1 MKKVN
6 EYLEEIILVILLICM
21 TLILG
26 LQIVSRYV
34 FRNSLSWSEELVR
47 YMFVWSTFIG
57 VPYCIKKSTSIKVDQ
72 FRNSMPASVQKALS
86 YIDKLIM
93 LILFLIMAAF
103 SCDIVASSFASG
115 QSSAAIGIPS
125 WLIQISVPIGSVLS
139 IIRIIQNAIA
149 LSRESKQ
156 EKEN

>member
-34 FRNSLSWSEELVR
+34 FRNSLWSEELVR

-72 FRNSMPASVQKALS
+72 FRNSMPASVQKALY

-149 LSRESKQ
+149 LSKESKQ

>member
-26 LQIVSRYV
+26 LQIVSRDV

-47 YMFVWSTFIG
+47 YMVVWSTFIG

-93 LILFLIMAAF
+93 LIL
-103 SCDIVASSFASG
+103 
-115 QSSAAIGIPS
+115 
-125 WLIQISVPIGSVLS
+125 LIQRLLILIYY
-139 IIRIIQNAIA
+139 N
-149 LSRESKQ
+149 
-156 EKEN
+156 

>member
-57 VPYCIKKSTSIKVDQ
+57 VPYCIKKVRLSKSISLEIQCLQVCK
-72 FRNSMPASVQKALS
+72 RR
-86 YIDKLIM
+86 YLI
-93 LILFLIMAAF
+93 
-103 SCDIVASSFASG
+103 
-115 QSSAAIGIPS
+115 
-125 WLIQISVPIGSVLS
+125 
-139 IIRIIQNAIA
+139 
-149 LSRESKQ
+149 
-156 EKEN
+156 

>member
-1 MKKVN
+1 
-6 EYLEEIILVILLICM
+6 
-21 TLILG
+21 
-26 LQIVSRYV
+26 
-34 FRNSLSWSEELVR
+34 
-47 YMFVWSTFIG
+47 MFVWSTFIG

-139 IIRIIQNAIA
+139 IIRIIQNAIS
-149 LSRESKQ
+149 LNKESKN

>member
-93 LILFLIMAAF
+93 LIL
-103 SCDIVASSFASG
+103 D
-115 QSSAAIGIPS
+115 
-125 WLIQISVPIGSVLS
+125 S
-139 IIRIIQNAIA
+139 I
-149 LSRESKQ
+149 LY
-156 EKEN
+156 